1 MYNLKAMGRLLLF
14 GLIILSCL
22 PGCVPVPVR
31 SEPPPGF
38 VDQST
43 LDSLIGNN
51 KESLLISLGYPH
63 DVYVSE
69 ESSYFVYCAYGA
81 EHQVV
86 LMVWIPIFPQEDT
99 DGRLFCVLLEFDDE
113 NIFRRYQIESH
124 SKLWSGA
131 YDMSYCASTFFTPE
145 EIQLFTIRDAV
156 VDAFSQKQ
164 SRERKNV
171 LLDSG
176 EYDFKQLCTA
186 AEQGDFRA
194 RWELGYIY
202 YNGLYGV
209 NKDLAQSVMW
219 YSLVEADGHNPKG
232 VDNIREQLTPEQL
245 IEAEHLYEN
254 WKPGRCERDL
264 TRLVSED
271 YAWILYKEIETY
283 CQNADL
289 GHANAQTYVG
299 DLHYLGA
306 YGLKKNHIQ
315 AYVWY
320 SLAATN
326 GNLYA
331 SGQLT
336 QLRKKLSTQQLSEAH
351 AQLEEWKPGQ
361 CERYLT
367 EAITEENK

>member
-1 MYNLKAMGRLLLF
+1 
-14 GLIILSCL
+14 
-22 PGCVPVPVR
+22 
-31 SEPPPGF
+31 
-38 VDQST
+38 
-43 LDSLIGNN
+43 
-51 KESLLISLGYPH
+51 
-63 DVYVSE
+63 
-69 ESSYFVYCAYGA
+69 
-81 EHQVV
+81 
-86 LMVWIPIFPQEDT
+86 
-99 DGRLFCVLLEFDDE
+99 
-113 NIFRRYQIESH
+113 
-124 SKLWSGA
+124 
-131 YDMSYCASTFFTPE
+131 MSYCASWFFTSE
-145 EIQLFTIRDAV
+145 EIQSFTTRDAV

-171 LLDSG
+171 LLGSG

-219 YSLVEADGHNPKG
+219 YSLVEIDGHNLKG

-254 WKPGRCERDL
+254 WKPGGCERDL

-283 CQNADL
+283 CPNADL

-299 DLHYLGA
+299 DLHYPGA
-306 YGLKKNHIQ
+306 YGLKKNLIQ

-331 SGQLT
+331 SEQLDKLT
-336 QLRKKLSTQQLSEAH
+336 NELSTQQLSEA
-351 AQLEEWKPGQ
+351 LIRIDECKPGQ
-361 CERYLT
+361 CERDLM
-367 EAITEENK
+367 EAFSGENE